1 MTKIKKYFSSKRHL
15 RRIVKKDL
23 IQILQINRDIIQTN
37 NHTKNLIQNK
47 NFYDDVSANIV
58 TDDNVDGAHHAS
70 QDNSSADNLLESVEY
85 IENIDEDIY
94 KDESSL
100 FKERCDTFPAVV
112 DDFINT
118 VQQWILKY
126 RHLLSQCAIN
136 ELLTILRV
144 PFPQF
149 PQDSRTILQTPTSC
163 PYEIITVYP
172 GFYCHLGIENGLR
185 RILNSSCIIEKLFMD
200 CTEIVLPICINIDG
214 LPISKSSSS
223 QFWPI
228 LIYIDLHTISEKW
241 RKPFAVGI
249 YHGLKK
255 PADVHQFMNSFI
267 NEFQNLE
274 KNGFQIN
281 NRCIKVKVSKVLCD
295 APAKS
300 FLLCIKGHTGYSSCT
315 KCTEEGTFIN
325 GKVVFVKINGQLR
338 NDSSFRN
345 KLDEEFHKGVSPLEK
360 LNMGLV
366 SQVPLDGMHL
376 VYLGVVKRILMFLIR
391 GNKNIRLSESDKKK
405 VNDELLLFRNYL
417 PTDFARLPR
426 SLEEIE
432 YYKATELRQFLLYT
446 GPVALQNI
454 ANKNVYIHF
463 MALSCA
469 IRILSSSELYLTYNN
484 YALQL
489 LEYFVKKYEIIYGTE
504 YLTHNVHGLI
514 HLPADCVKHGPLEN
528 FSCFKFENYL
538 FEIKKKMKMSR
549 HPLQQICNRLKEQE
563 QVQQVQDVTKYP
575 VLRKQYRVQIH
586 NKKKYTYFKEIDTER
601 YELKIS
607 DRDNCV
613 ILKDKSIVCITDICQ
628 KNDTSEIFLKGNK
641 FTQSKL
647 FFNSPCSSQLF
658 HIQYCQN
665 LAINNVYTINIDEIL
680 MKCIKYP
687 YNNGFIILPIIH
699 SQCVNKN

>member
-1 MTKIKKYFSSKRHL
+1 
-15 RRIVKKDL
+15 

-37 NHTKNLIQNK
+37 NRTKNLIQNK

-70 QDNSSADNLLESVEY
+70 QDNSLADNLLESVEY

-112 DDFINT
+112 DDFINA

-228 LIYIDLHTISEKW
+228 LIYTAALYGTNGPNFRHFETSQLLKLSCTKTLFITNINVPSVPETRTVPVTGPFTLDLHTISEKW

-281 NRCIKVKVSKVLCD
+281 NRCIKVKVSTVLCD

-376 VYLGVVKRILMFLIR
+376 
-391 GNKNIRLSESDKKK
+391 
-405 VNDELLLFRNYL
+405 
-417 PTDFARLPR
+417 
-426 SLEEIE
+426 
-432 YYKATELRQFLLYT
+432 
-446 GPVALQNI
+446 
-454 ANKNVYIHF
+454 
-463 MALSCA
+463 
-469 IRILSSSELYLTYNN
+469 
-484 YALQL
+484 
-489 LEYFVKKYEIIYGTE
+489 
-504 YLTHNVHGLI
+504 
-514 HLPADCVKHGPLEN
+514 
-528 FSCFKFENYL
+528 
-538 FEIKKKMKMSR
+538 
-549 HPLQQICNRLKEQE
+549 
-563 QVQQVQDVTKYP
+563 
-575 VLRKQYRVQIH
+575 
-586 NKKKYTYFKEIDTER
+586 
-601 YELKIS
+601 
-607 DRDNCV
+607 
-613 ILKDKSIVCITDICQ
+613 
-628 KNDTSEIFLKGNK
+628 
-641 FTQSKL
+641 
-647 FFNSPCSSQLF
+647 
-658 HIQYCQN
+658 
-665 LAINNVYTINIDEIL
+665 
-680 MKCIKYP
+680 
-687 YNNGFIILPIIH
+687 
-699 SQCVNKN
+699 